1 MAIHTAPIR
10 LLTADGVHL
19 DGDLTAPEEPVAA
32 AVVCHPHPLYGG
44 DRHNPVVGAAV
55 HALAE
60 RGVAAL
66 RFDFRG
72 VGASGGTHGKGIDE
86 RLDVVAAVDAL
97 AEHSP
102 GVPLWLVGYSFGSM
116 VALSVVD
123 DRIAGWVAIAPPLA
137 AMGGRPAAADD
148 PRPKHLLVAGHDQFS
163 PPDATAA
170 LTGDWPATA
179 TSVLATAD
187 HFLAGHLAEVA
198 RLVVAA
204 VTPA

>member
-1 MAIHTAPIR
+1 MAIHTTPIR
-10 LLTADGVHL
+10 LLTSDGVHL
-19 DGDLTAPEEPVAA
+19 DGDVTAPEAPVAT

-44 DRHNPVVGAAV
+44 DRHNPVVAAVV

-72 VGASGGTHGKGIDE
+72 VGASGGVHGRGVDE
-86 RLDVVAAVDAL
+86 QRDVVAAVDAL
-97 AEHSP
+97 AERWP
-102 GVPLWLVGYSFGSM
+102 ELRPWLVGYSFGSV
-116 VALSVVD
+116 VALSVD
-123 DRIAGWVAIAPPLA
+123 DARVAGWVAVAPPLA

-148 PRPKHLLVAGHDQFS
+148 QRSVHLVVAGHDQFS

-170 LTGDWPATA
+170 LTADWAAT
-179 TSVLATAD
+179 TTEVLPSAD

-198 RLVVAA
+198 RLVTAA
-204 VTPA
+204 VTAG